1 MIIETFQ
8 MDIPDSTPV
17 EYCNC
22 YPMTKKIRG
31 KVLIL
36 NNLMGQWGSGKVDV
50 ENLENLFRQLQF
62 DVVGLRL

>member
-1 MIIETFQ
+1 MIIKTFQ
-8 MDIPDSTPV
+8 MDIPDSAPV
-17 EYCNC
+17 EYSNC

-36 NNLMGQWGSGKVDV
+36 NNFKDRHGSEVDV

>member
-1 MIIETFQ
+1 MIIKTFQ

-17 EYCNC
+17 EYSNC

-36 NNLMGQWGSGKVDV
+36 NDFWGRMGSKWDV
-50 ENLENLFRQLQF
+50 KNLENLFRQLQF
-62 DVVGLRL
+62 EVVGLRL